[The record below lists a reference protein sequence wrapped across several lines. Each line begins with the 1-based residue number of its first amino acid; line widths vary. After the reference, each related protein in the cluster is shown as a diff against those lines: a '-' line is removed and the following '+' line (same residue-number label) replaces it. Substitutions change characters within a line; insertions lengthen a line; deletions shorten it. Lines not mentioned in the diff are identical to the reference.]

1 MLAQPAAQGE
11 PFGTVGLKA
20 PEGAMWAA
28 WRRIRSDFRAQLPRL
43 TRCLASADVCNAAE
57 RLLRDIIKEAKAKQG
72 RAKIEIANV
81 RVNAAI
87 RYTSDERQWGVADAW
102 SAPLGGNQE
111 GSLNSGLG
119 DCEDYSIA
127 KYVVLRLAGLTAS
140 DLRVVLLRDNAVRID
155 HAVLAA
161 RDGERWLI
169 LDNRWNALFDDR
181 ELEKRFTPLFVIDA
195 DGVSMLARPFRIS
208 DQKAKGRPASRGQ
221 RR

>member
-1 MLAQPAAQGE
+1 MSGKP
-11 PFGTVGLKA
+11 
-20 PEGAMWAA
+20 
-28 WRRIRSDFRAQLPRL
+28 
-43 TRCLASADVCNAAE
+43 DVCNAAE

-72 RAKIEIANV
+72 RAKIEIAK
-81 RVNAAI
+81 RGRGQCGRSIHLRRKAM
-87 RYTSDERQWGVADAW
+87 GVADAW

-127 KYVVLRLAGLTAS
+127 NTSSYRLAGLTAS